1 MIEYLLIFLFI
12 IFVLF
17 SENILKIQH
26 ITFLYNNFDN
36 IKYIIKNILYI
47 LPILLVYFNY
57 GKVLKNFQ

>member
-17 SENILKIQH
+17 SENILKINH

-36 IKYIIKNILYI
+36 IKYVIKNILYI